1 MFFFSSRRRHTRCAL
16 VTGVQ
21 TCALPISR
29 GTSGKS
35 GFPEKGNTGS
45 YSAYQQSAG
54 MHFNHEVDLRGMR
67 GSDALSELEKLM
79 DRALMLGVEKLRII
93 HGKGD
98 GILRKLIRNYLQE
111 YSQVT
116 KMEDEHPDRGGDGIT
131 YVYFE

>member
-1 MFFFSSRRRHTRCAL
+1 MSVDRVNAVIAVGNLRTVAKLNKLEKVMGRKMA
-16 VTGVQ
+16 GQ
-21 TCALPISR
+21 SR

-79 DRALMLGVEKLRII
+79 DRALKLGVEKQNGRAS
-93 HGKGD
+93 G
-98 GILRKLIRNYLQE
+98 RE
-111 YSQVT
+111 
-116 KMEDEHPDRGGDGIT
+116 RGGQN
-131 YVYFE
+131 V

>member
-1 MFFFSSRRRHTRCAL
+1 MGRKMA
-16 VTGVQ
+16 GQ
-21 TCALPISR
+21 SR

-93 HGKGD
+93 HRSEERRVGKECVSTC
-98 GILRKLIRNYLQE
+98 RSRW
-111 YSQVT
+111 S
-116 KMEDEHPDRGGDGIT
+116 PDN
-131 YVYFE
+131 

>member
-1 MFFFSSRRRHTRCAL
+1 MGRKMA
-16 VTGVQ
+16 GQ
-21 TCALPISR
+21 SR

-111 YSQVT
+111 YSQLTRSEERRVG
-116 KMEDEHPDRGGDGIT
+116 KECVRPCR
-131 YVYFE
+131 YRCLRYS